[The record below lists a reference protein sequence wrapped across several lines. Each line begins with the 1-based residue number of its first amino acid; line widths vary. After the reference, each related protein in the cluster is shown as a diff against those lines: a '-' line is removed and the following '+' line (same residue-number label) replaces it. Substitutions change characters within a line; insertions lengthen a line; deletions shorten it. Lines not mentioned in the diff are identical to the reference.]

1 MTTAQQRDE
10 TATAGPRRYSIKWR
24 IVLALL
30 CGVAALLVAGWIE
43 RHAVLRETASLWIA
57 ADEPARSDAVAVFG
71 GGLEYRPFAA
81 AEYYHRGLAAKILV
95 SNIGSSPAERLGV
108 LQSHVQANFDVLQ
121 KLGVPATAIEIFG
134 NRLTDTYDEANAL
147 HDWARRAGARTI
159 MVPTDIFATRRLS
172 WTLRHVFGADA
183 TILVPAID
191 PPEYR
196 RDDWWKNERGVIAFQ
211 NEVLKYFYYR
221 FKY

>member
-10 TATAGPRRYSIKWR
+10 TAMVGPRRYSIKRR
-24 IVLALL
+24 IVLALI
-30 CGVAALLVAGWIE
+30 CGVVALLVAGWVE
-43 RHAVLRETASLWIA
+43 RQAVLREAASLWIV
-57 ADEPARSDAVAVFG
+57 ADEPARSDAVAVLG

-108 LQSHVQANFDVLQ
+108 LQSHVQANLNVLL

-134 NRLTDTYDEANAL
+134 SRLTDTYDEANAL
-147 HDWARRAGARTI
+147 HEWARRAGARSI

-183 TILVPAID
+183 TILVPAIN
-191 PPEYR
+191 PLEYR

-211 NEVLKYFYYR
+211 NEVIKYFYYR
-221 FKY
+221 YKY

>member
-1 MTTAQQRDE
+1 
-10 TATAGPRRYSIKWR
+10 
-24 IVLALL
+24 VLL
-30 CGVAALLVAGWIE
+30 
-43 RHAVLRETASLWIA
+43 
-57 ADEPARSDAVAVFG
+57 
-71 GGLEYRPFAA
+71 
-81 AEYYHRGLAAKILV
+81 
-95 SNIGSSPAERLGV
+95 
-108 LQSHVQANFDVLQ
+108 

-172 WTLRHVFGADA
+172 WTLHRVFGADA
-183 TILVPAID
+183 TILVPAIN

-196 RDDWWKNERGVIAFQ
+196 RDDWWKNERGLIAFQ
-211 NEVLKYFYYR
+211 NEVLKYCYYR